1 MTDSDDARDTVND
14 ILATGLRNAHAM
26 EAQAKELLERQIE
39 RLDDYPELRDRMRR
53 HLAET
58 EGQQERLEQILR
70 SMNEPTSTIKDAAM
84 AIFGNMA
91 AAAHMPASDKVLKNS
106 FASFAF
112 ENYETA
118 AYKSLIEI
126 AQLAGATDAA
136 AALRQSCEEEQAMAD
151 LLDGRLD
158 SVTRQYVS
166 LLYRIL
172 LIWTQSGGAHDPGVR
187 DRVC

>member
-26 EAQAKELLERQIE
+26 EAQAKELLEQQIE

-91 AAAHMPASDKVLKNS
+91 AAAHMPASD
-106 FASFAF
+106 
-112 ENYETA
+112 
-118 AYKSLIEI
+118 
-126 AQLAGATDAA
+126 
-136 AALRQSCEEEQAMAD
+136 
-151 LLDGRLD
+151 
-158 SVTRQYVS
+158 
-166 LLYRIL
+166 
-172 LIWTQSGGAHDPGVR
+172 
-187 DRVC
+187 

>member
-1 MTDSDDARDTVND
+1 V
-14 ILATGLRNAHAM
+14 
-26 EAQAKELLERQIE
+26 
-39 RLDDYPELRDRMRR
+39 
-53 HLAET
+53 
-58 EGQQERLEQILR
+58 
-70 SMNEPTSTIKDAAM
+70 TIKDAAM

-126 AQLAGATDAA
+126 AHLAGATDAA
-136 AALRQSCEEEQAMAD
+136 AALRQSSEEEQAMAD
-151 LLDGRLD
+151 WLDGRLD

-166 LLYRIL
+166 QATGMAPSAAEASQI
-172 LIWTQSGGAHDPGVR
+172 
-187 DRVC
+187 

>member
-1 MTDSDDARDTVND
+1 
-14 ILATGLRNAHAM
+14 
-26 EAQAKELLERQIE
+26 
-39 RLDDYPELRDRMRR
+39 
-53 HLAET
+53 
-58 EGQQERLEQILR
+58 
-70 SMNEPTSTIKDAAM
+70 M

-151 LLDGRLD
+151 WLDGRLD

-166 LLYRIL
+166 LLYRAL